1 MFQDL
6 YGHPEMDIA
15 LRGGDRILIEMATR
29 AFNSLGATGS
39 QGRILFTTQAI
50 SAIEALALVGGL
62 STTTANPTGIFV
74 FRDKTEKVSNRV
86 TDREELK

>member
-1 MFQDL
+1 MLQDL

-62 STTTANPTGIFV
+62 STTTADPMGIFV
-74 FRDKTEKVSNRV
+74 FRNGTRKVSNRV
-86 TDREELK
+86 PAAQI